1 MSNRNIRVLHI
12 EDDRFQHRLLAHLLG
27 NLDEFTF
34 EIRCAESEREGLA
47 LFDQHG
53 ADLIVLDYRLTEGDG
68 LHCLKELRLRDAKVP
83 VIAISGVASLEIA
96 KELVECGADDYL
108 NKSELLPNS
117 LAKSVRDV
125 LSRWDA
131 WKKLAHRYRLVRS
144 ESE

>member
-1 MSNRNIRVLHI
+1 MFKRIIRILHI
-12 EDDRFQHRLLAHLLG
+12 EDDHFQHRLLAHLLRD
-27 NLDEFTF
+27 LDGFNF

-47 LFDQHG
+47 TFDQQG

-108 NKSELLPNS
+108 NKADLSSHS

-131 WKKLAHRYRLVRS
+131 WKELAHRYRLVRS
-144 ESE
+144 ECE